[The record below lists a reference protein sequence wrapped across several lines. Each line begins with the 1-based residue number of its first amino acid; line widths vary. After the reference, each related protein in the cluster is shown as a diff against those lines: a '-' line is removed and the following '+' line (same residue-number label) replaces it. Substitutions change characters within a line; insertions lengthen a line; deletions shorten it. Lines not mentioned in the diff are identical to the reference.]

1 MERCPQMKTIGDVDF
16 CKENGR
22 TCLLMSDI
30 ECEGYNNFLSELAC
44 GIIEDSYQR
53 LNEIK
58 QTYQTEEC

>member
-1 MERCPQMKTIGDVDF
+1 MKTIGDVDF

-58 QTYQTEEC
+58 